1 MNKVDA
7 CLVLTEGQRNTA
19 STQVDEAAEAS
30 VYTDMQENG
39 VGSRSNGEN
48 TETPE
53 KLETQEPF
61 HYDPVLQ
68 IIEIQ
73 YKQARAEYFT
83 VFISYVG

>member
-1 MNKVDA
+1 
-7 CLVLTEGQRNTA
+7 
-19 STQVDEAAEAS
+19 
-30 VYTDMQENG
+30 MQENG